1 MDFGSINWLAVLVCV
16 IVSMLVGS
24 LWFNP
29 KTFFPVWWK
38 GIGKSESDVPGGG
51 GGMGMTWAL
60 TVLASFIQAVFMSLM
75 VTAMGSMN
83 PGGATL
89 VSGATAGAILWLGFV
104 APTSLVNKL
113 FAGHGLKIWAIE
125 AGNHL
130 VTFVLFGAILGA
142 WR

>member
-38 GIGKSESDVPGGG
+38 GIGKSENDVPGGG

-75 VTAMGSMN
+75 VTAMGSMT

-130 VTFVLFGAILGA
+130 VTFVVFGAILGA